1 MIKEYS
7 MKGYIKLPLNDL
19 QRLTYDKRYYSIVC
33 DILYMIYILYCNKKP
48 LRKTQTFLR
57 TFFRSEKEMA
67 VT

>member
-1 MIKEYS
+1 

-19 QRLTYDKRYYSIVC
+19 QRLTYDKRYYAIVC
-33 DILYMIYILYCNKKP
+33 DILYMIYILYCNKSHFE
-48 LRKTQTFLR
+48 KTRAFLR